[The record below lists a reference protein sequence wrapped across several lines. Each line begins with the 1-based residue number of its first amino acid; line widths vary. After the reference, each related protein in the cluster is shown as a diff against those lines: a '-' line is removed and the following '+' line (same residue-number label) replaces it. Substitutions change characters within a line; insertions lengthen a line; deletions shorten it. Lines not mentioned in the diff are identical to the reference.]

1 MACLG
6 APPELPSIRPQTL
19 SGTCGQMWLSHPS
32 SVGSGS
38 RSRHAQPAHWLAEGA
53 RTGCRWSAQMPPK
66 VGCGVSIRLGVYIWG
81 QAAPSILISL
91 LPRSCLSVLRPGFVR
106 FRFRRF
112 VQEVPRCN
120 SIYQTRYNHHHVYK
134 SLRWVSF
141 VELTR
146 PALILAAV
154 ALSPA
159 RLIPVLR
166 FSANSNLSWNTTDD
180 TLRSVSL
187 RFYPR
192 AATARPC
199 CRAAV
204 SLHRV

>member
-1 MACLG
+1 MPRNHFINNYWSQNTLLSSLYCPERQAMACLG

-53 RTGCRWSAQMPPK
+53 RTGCRWFAQMPPK

-91 LPRSCLSVLRPGFVR
+91 LPRSCLSVLPPGFVR

-141 VELTR
+141 VEHHFAPRT
-146 PALILAAV
+146 
-154 ALSPA
+154 A
-159 RLIPVLR
+159 RLPR
-166 FSANSNLSWNTTDD
+166 GWD
-180 TLRSVSL
+180 
-187 RFYPR
+187 FYLG
-192 AATARPC
+192 A
-199 CRAAV
+199 
-204 SLHRV
+204 